1 MIDSAVIAGLAA
13 ALALAVDGLY
23 IGILLSEGQGDLSE
37 PVSIGFASAI
47 GLAALALL
55 VPWQRARLSAGAAV
69 VLAACAVVSG
79 FSIGLLLVP
88 SVVLAL
94 IASSRA

>member
-1 MIDSAVIAGLAA
+1 MNAVAG
-13 ALALAVDGLY
+13 ALALAVDALY
-23 IGILLSEGQGDLSE
+23 VGILLSEGQGDLGE
-37 PVSIGFASAI
+37 PISIAFATAL

-55 VPWQRARLSAGAAV
+55 VPARPRLWAAAAA

-94 IASSRA
+94 LAAAHA

>member
-1 MIDSAVIAGLAA
+1 MIAAVAA
-13 ALALAVDGLY
+13 AVFALAVDALY
-23 IGILLSEGQGDLSE
+23 VGILLSEGEGDLAE
-37 PVSIGFASAI
+37 PVSIVFATAI

-55 VPWQRARLSAGAAV
+55 VPWRRAWLSAGAAA

-79 FSIGLLLVP
+79 FTIGLLLVP

-94 IASSRA
+94 IASRRA

>member
-1 MIDSAVIAGLAA
+1 VNAVAG
-13 ALALAVDGLY
+13 ALALAVDALY
-23 IGILLSEGQGDLSE
+23 VGILLSEGQGDLGE
-37 PVSIGFASAI
+37 PISIAFATAL

-55 VPWQRARLSAGAAV
+55 VPARPGLWAA
-69 VLAACAVVSG
+69 AVSG

-94 IASSRA
+94 LAAAHA